1 MKTTR
6 EKAKEDSHKNL
17 VNNLQE
23 LLEKNYD
30 AEKGFKKALEDSNN
44 HNLKEYLKHQA
55 VKRSGFATQ
64 IDKIIRDLDE
74 KPKEDGSAAGTMHRA
89 WIDVKTAFTGKD
101 DEAILEECIRGD
113 KASIDEYEDRM
124 KNNDFPENI
133 GSVLNQQL
141 SDIKHTVSNV
151 KTLENLNENWK

>member
-30 AEKGFKKALEDSNN
+30 AEKGFKKALEDSD
-44 HNLKEYLKHQA
+44 HENLKEFLKYQA
-55 VKRSGFATQ
+55 VKRSRFATE
-64 IDKIIRDLDE
+64 IDKILRDLGE
-74 KPKEDGSAAGTMHRA
+74 KPKEDGSALGTAHRA

-113 KASIDEYEDRM
+113 KASIEEYEGKM
-124 KNNDFPENI
+124 KTNDFPADI
-133 GSVLNQQL
+133 SKVLDKQLMDIQQTL
-141 SDIKHTVSNV
+141 STV
-151 KTLENLNENWK
+151 KCLENLEENWK